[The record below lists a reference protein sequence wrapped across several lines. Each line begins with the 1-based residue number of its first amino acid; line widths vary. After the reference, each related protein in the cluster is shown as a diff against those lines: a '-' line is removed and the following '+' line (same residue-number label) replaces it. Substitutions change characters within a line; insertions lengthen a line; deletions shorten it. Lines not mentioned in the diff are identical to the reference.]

1 MFSVQVFEND
11 CWLVATFQTWG
22 NVAES
27 TSICQSVNADEKKNK
42 KLETTD
48 TCDTVIALSE

>member
-42 KLETTD
+42 LETKD